1 METRVKK
8 NTDSLKVIWKDMS
21 YIEVMD
27 ELIKQMLKRMWKVF
41 FHKNRAADVK
51 KI

>member
-1 METRVKK
+1 METRVK

-27 ELIKQMLKRMWKVF
+27 ELIEQMLGVYEKSFSIR
-41 FHKNRAADVK
+41 NRATDV
-51 KI
+51 